1 MRKAMNAP
9 ITGAE
14 DLLLLALVTMVA
26 LSIPLGARTGAHIEI
41 EILEPS
47 MSALFAKWSM
57 IFIKILGASML
68 GFMGWRLWHAGG
80 MASKFGET
88 TQQLLISFEPFYYL
102 LSVSILIYALVLVL
116 DIWQILQSQK
126 VNSATNWRKT
136 FVISLTLIGILGLLS
151 LFILLALR
159 MPVALSMLSVGF
171 IGTIIAN
178 AYKFMAV
185 GMAEDQAWSRGLKV
199 AYSNLAGET
208 FEAASNYNLLVI
220 PMFVLMG
227 NLAGVSGMSKDL
239 FSAAYRWMGHLRG
252 GLASA
257 TIAACAGFAALSG
270 SSLASAVTMGR
281 VALPEMKKYKY
292 ADSLATGSVAAGGT
306 LGFLIP
312 PSGGMIIYAVLT
324 EQSIGRLFMAGVF
337 PGIILTLLFI
347 GAIYCVVI
355 RNPTAGPRAKRFGR
369 PERVTSLWRALPIV
383 GVVLITIGGMYTG
396 FFTPVEASSVGAF
409 LTFVVAAYRQS
420 LGWQASKAVILET
433 MNATAT
439 VFLIIIGAF
448 VFIPFMSL
456 TELPAQLVTIL
467 TSLPI
472 GNIGILLIIVLIYM
486 FLGMFLEAIAMLV
499 LTIPVVIPIAVA
511 LDWDLIWFGI
521 ILVIVLEMG
530 MISPPVGI
538 NVFIVKSIARDVP
551 MSTIFRG
558 IWPFW
563 FAMAAMIGLLILFP
577 QIALYLPQAVVGG

>member
-1 MRKAMNAP
+1 M
-9 ITGAE
+9 I
-14 DLLLLALVTMVA
+14 
-26 LSIPLGARTGAHIEI
+26 
-41 EILEPS
+41 S
-47 MSALFAKWSM
+47 M
-57 IFIKILGASML
+57 
-68 GFMGWRLWHAGG
+68 
-80 MASKFGET
+80 T
-88 TQQLLISFEPFYYL
+88 
-102 LSVSILIYALVLVL
+102 V
-116 DIWQILQSQK
+116 
-126 VNSATNWRKT
+126 
-136 FVISLTLIGILGLLS
+136 LGLLGLLA

-159 MPVALSMLSVGF
+159 MPVALSMLGVGF

-178 AYKFMAV
+178 ANKFLLL
-185 GMAEDQAWSRGLKV
+185 GMAPDQAWAQGWKI

-208 FEAASNYNLLVI
+208 FEAVSTFNLLVI

-227 NLAGVSGMSKDL
+227 SLAGVSGMSNDL
-239 FSAAYRWMGHLRG
+239 FTAAYRWMGHLRG

-281 VALPEMKKYKY
+281 VALPEVKKYKY

-306 LGFLIP
+306 LGLLIP
-312 PSGGMIIYAVLT
+312 PSGCMIIYAILP
-324 EQSIGRLFMAGVF
+324 EQSIGRLFMAGIF

-347 GAIYCVVI
+347 GAIYLVVV
-355 RNPTAGPRAKRFGR
+355 RKPEAGPPGPRSGSAERIASAGRA
-369 PERVTSLWRALPIV
+369 SPIL

-396 FFTPVEASSVGAF
+396 FFTPVEASAVGAF
-409 LTFVVAAYRQS
+409 LTFLMALWRRALSWKSTRE
-420 LGWQASKAVILET
+420 VILQT

-456 TELPAQLVTIL
+456 TELPAQLVTIM

-472 GNIGILLIIVLIYM
+472 GDVGVLLVIIFAYM
-486 FLGMFLEAIAMLV
+486 FLGMFLESIAMLV
-499 LTIPVVIPIAVA
+499 LTMPVVIPIA
-511 LDWDLIWFGI
+511 LGLNWDLIWFGI
-521 ILVIVLEMG
+521 IIVIVLEMG

-538 NVFIVKSIARDVP
+538 NVFIVKSIAPDVP
-551 MSTIFRG
+551 MSKIFSG

-577 QIALYLPQAVVGG
+577 QIALYLPQKIVG

>member
-1 MRKAMNAP
+1 MISM
-9 ITGAE
+9 T
-14 DLLLLALVTMVA
+14 LLGV
-26 LSIPLGARTGAHIEI
+26 LGLI
-41 EILEPS
+41 
-47 MSALFAKWSM
+47 ALF
-57 IFIKILGASML
+57 
-68 GFMGWRLWHAGG
+68 
-80 MASKFGET
+80 T
-88 TQQLLISFEPFYYL
+88 LLF
-102 LSVSILIYALVLVL
+102 
-116 DIWQILQSQK
+116 
-126 VNSATNWRKT
+126 
-136 FVISLTLIGILGLLS
+136 
-151 LFILLALR
+151 LR
-159 MPVALSMLSVGF
+159 MPVAIAMLSVGF
-171 IGTIIAN
+171 VGTILAN
-178 AYKFMAV
+178 ANKFLLL
-185 GMAEDQAWSRGLKV
+185 GMPSEQAWARGWRV
-199 AYSNLAGET
+199 AFSNLSGET

-227 NLAGVSGMSKDL
+227 NLAGVSGMSNDL
-239 FSAAYRWMGHLRG
+239 FAAAYRWMGHLRG

-281 VALPEMKKYKY
+281 VALPEMKRYKY
-292 ADSLATGSVAAGGT
+292 SDSLATGSVAAGGT

-347 GAIYCVVI
+347 GAIYFVVG
-355 RNPTAGPRAKRFGR
+355 RKPEAGPPGPRSGKAERMAALLRA
-369 PERVTSLWRALPIV
+369 TPIV

-409 LTFVVAAYRQS
+409 FTFVVAAWRRS
-420 LGWQASKAVILET
+420 LNLQAIREVVLQT
-433 MNATAT
+433 MSATST

-456 TELPAQLVTIL
+456 TELPGQLVTIL

-472 GNIGILLIIVLIYM
+472 GDVGVLLVIILAYM
-486 FLGMFLEAIAMLV
+486 FLGMFLESMAMLV
-499 LTIPVVIPIAVA
+499 LTIPVVIPIAIG

-521 ILVIVLEMG
+521 IVVIVLEMG

-538 NVFIVKSIARDVP
+538 NVFIVKSIAPEVP
-551 MSTIFRG
+551 MGQIFRG

-563 FAMAAMIGLLILFP
+563 FAMVIMIVLLILFP
-577 QIALYLPQAVVGG
+577 QIALYLPQTIVGA

>member
-1 MRKAMNAP
+1 M
-9 ITGAE
+9 I
-14 DLLLLALVTMVA
+14 
-26 LSIPLGARTGAHIEI
+26 
-41 EILEPS
+41 S
-47 MSALFAKWSM
+47 M
-57 IFIKILGASML
+57 
-68 GFMGWRLWHAGG
+68 
-80 MASKFGET
+80 
-88 TQQLLISFEPFYYL
+88 
-102 LSVSILIYALVLVL
+102 
-116 DIWQILQSQK
+116 
-126 VNSATNWRKT
+126 T
-136 FVISLTLIGILGLLS
+136 FLGILGLLA
-151 LFILLALR
+151 LFALLALR
-159 MPVALSMLSVGF
+159 LPVAIAMLVVGF
-171 IGTIIAN
+171 FGTAIAN
-178 AYKFMAV
+178 ANKFILL
-185 GMAEDQAWSRGLKV
+185 GMTSDQAWARGWKT

-208 FEAASNYNLLVI
+208 FEAASNFNLLVI

-227 NLAGVSGMSKDL
+227 NFAGVSGMSNDL
-239 FSAAYRWMGHLRG
+239 FTAAYRWMGHMKG

-281 VALPEMKKYKY
+281 VALPEMKRYKY

-324 EQSIGRLFMAGVF
+324 EQSIGRLFMAGIF

-347 GAIYCVVI
+347 GAIMFVVK
-355 RNPTAGPRAKRFGR
+355 RKPEAGPRGPRSSRA
-369 PERVTSLWRALPIV
+369 ERLESLKNASPILA
-383 GVVLITIGGMYTG
+383 VVFVTIGGMYTG

-409 LTFVVAAYRQS
+409 FTFVVALARKS
-420 LGWQASKAVILET
+420 LSPTAMREVVLQT

-472 GNIGILLIIVLIYM
+472 GDLGVLLVIILAYM
-486 FLGMFLEAIAMLV
+486 FLGMFLESMAMLV
-499 LTIPVVIPIAVA
+499 LTIPVVIPIAVG
-511 LDWDLIWFGI
+511 LDWNLIWFGI
-521 ILVIVLEMG
+521 IIVIVLEMG

-538 NVFIVKSIARDVP
+538 NVFIVKSIAPDVP
-551 MSTIFRG
+551 MAEIFRG

-563 FAMAAMIGLLILFP
+563 IAMVVMIILLILFP
-577 QIALYLPQAVVGG
+577 QIALFLPETLVGN